1 MTMQYDVKAAHI
13 TGVAGTLYAGPTR
26 LKGLVFLGDATAGDI
41 EFRDGGVN
49 GPTRLQ
55 FNIPANSNNV
65 VDVIIPGEGIKFNTS
80 IYVVMPSAGGSSVTI
95 FYG

>member
-1 MTMQYDVKAAHI
+1 MQTDVKSAHL
-13 TGVAGTLYAGPTR
+13 TGVSGTLLNAPTR
-26 LKGLVFLGDATAGDI
+26 LKGICFLGDGTAGDM

-49 GPTRLQ
+49 GPTRLD

-65 VDVIIPGEGIKFNTS
+65 VNIQIPGEGIKFNTS